1 MKLALDRRDA
11 TVGSIDAAA
20 SGVFQRGEK
29 DEPLPRTLQKE
40 DGAADGLVAGAWER
54 REIRGRR
61 KEVTVIHRP
70 DGKGR
75 IVLVGLGP
83 RSEASPETVRR
94 AAAEVVKG
102 LRGKGARTLGFR
114 LASFVSEKVPV
125 DAAAE
130 ALYEGAALGA
140 YEFVRYKT
148 TTDGGVEETTVFLGE
163 EHAREEA
170 ALRRRMDRAATL
182 TDTVAWSRDIANLPA
197 DTASPQRLAEEA
209 TRLGK
214 ELGLKV
220 QVFDEKKLAEMKCGG
235 LLAVGGGSAS
245 HPPRLVVVEYSGA
258 GRSGKTVAVV
268 GKGITFD
275 SGGISIKPATA
286 LANMKFDKS
295 GAVAVLGIVRAA
307 ALLKVAPRVI
317 GLLACAENVPSGTSY
332 RPGDVVRAYG
342 GQTMEILNTDAEGR
356 VVLADALG
364 YAVDK
369 YHPDE
374 IIDLATLTGAQVIA
388 LGDDTGGVVSN
399 DDKLAEGILEASRRT
414 GEPFWRMPLTDYH
427 RELVKSDIADV
438 RNHTELTVAGMLTA
452 AAFLETFVARTP
464 WAHLDIAGASYT
476 TPSTRKWQPAYQNIG
491 ATAFGVRTVVT
502 YLESRSA

>member
-11 TVGSIDAAA
+11 TVGSIDAAV

-40 DGAADGLVAGAWER
+40 NAVSGGLVGGAWDR

-61 KEVTVIHRP
+61 KEITVVHRP

-75 IVLVGLGP
+75 IVLVGLGA
-83 RSEASPETVRR
+83 RSEATAETVRR
-94 AAAEVVKG
+94 AAAEVVKA
-102 LRGKGARTLGFR
+102 LRGKGARTIGFR
-114 LASFVSEKVPV
+114 LASFVGERVAP

-130 ALYEGAALGA
+130 SLYEGAALGG
-140 YEFVRYKT
+140 YEFLRYKT
-148 TTDGGVEETTVFLGE
+148 TTDGGVEEATVFLGE
-163 EHAREEA
+163 EHSRDEA

-182 TDTVAWSRDIANLPA
+182 TETIAWTRDIANLPA

-209 TRLGK
+209 LRLGK
-214 ELGLKV
+214 EVGLKV
-220 QVFDEKKLAEMKCGG
+220 QVFDEKKLAELKCGG
-235 LLAVGGGSAS
+235 ILAVGGGSVS
-245 HPPRLVVVEYSGA
+245 HPPRMVVLEYSGA

-275 SGGISIKPATA
+275 SGGISIKPAA
-286 LANMKFDKS
+286 AMAEMKFDKS
-295 GAVAVLGIVRAA
+295 GAVAVLGILRAA

-317 GLLACAENVPSGTSY
+317 GIMACAENVPSGTAY
-332 RPGDVVRAYG
+332 RPGDVVRAYS

-356 VVLADALG
+356 VVLSDALG

-374 IIDLATLTGAQVIA
+374 LIDLATLTGAQVVA
-388 LGDDTGGVVSN
+388 LGDDTGGLVSN
-399 DDKLAEGILEASRRT
+399 DDKLADGILEASRRT

-427 RELVKSDIADV
+427 RELVKSDVADV

-452 AAFLETFVARTP
+452 SAFLETFVGKTA

-491 ATAFGVRTVVT
+491 ATAFGVRTIAT
-502 YLESRSA
+502 YLESR